1 MSPNIPALSIII
13 PTLNEEKYLPTL
25 LTDLSRQTYRDF
37 EVIIVDG
44 HSGDRTVAKANPF
57 AHRLPRLTLVD
68 SPVRDVCQQRNQG
81 AKTAQA
87 ETLLFLDADN
97 RIEPHFL
104 LGLKYRQEQSTADFF
119 TTWVKA
125 EENSLASQAAD
136 TLINLYMESQ
146 KNTPSPFGVEA
157 AFGANR
163 AKFLKLKGF
172 DRSPYEGARLLK
184 RAVTRK
190 MTFAVFKDPT
200 YSYSLR
206 RVRKLGTF
214 NAISRYAVTEI
225 YRLLDLEL
233 PKKKAASLY
242 PMKGGNF
249 YETEALRQS
258 FFDNLRTKIKFQ
270 EQKDRL
276 AALARSFLF
285 AEEQSDPKH

>member
-1 MSPNIPALSIII
+1 MTTPSLSIII
-13 PTLNEEKYLPTL
+13 PTLNEERYLPTL

-37 EVIIVDG
+37 EVVIVDG
-44 HSGDRTVAKANPF
+44 HSDDRSVAKANLF
-57 AHRLPRLTLVD
+57 AHRLPQFTLLD
-68 SPVRDVCQQRNQG
+68 SPTRNVCQQRNLG
-81 AKTAQA
+81 AENAQA

-97 RIEPHFL
+97 RLEPHFL
-104 LGLKYRQEQSTADFF
+104 LGLKYRQEQSKADFF

-125 EENSLASQAAD
+125 EENSLATQAAD

-163 AKFLKLKGF
+163 TQFLKLKGF
-172 DRSPYEGARLLK
+172 DRSPCEGARLLK
-184 RAVTRK
+184 KAVTKK

-214 NAISRYAVTEI
+214 NAISRYAITEI
-225 YRLLDLEL
+225 YRLLDLKL

-258 FFDNLRTKIKFQ
+258 FFENILSKVKFQ
-270 EQKDRL
+270 KQKDRL
-276 AALARSFLF
+276 SALARSFLF
-285 AEEQSDPKH
+285 AEEESDPKH

>member
-1 MSPNIPALSIII
+1 MTNPALSIII
-13 PTLNEEKYLPTL
+13 PTLNEERYLPTL

-44 HSGDRTVAKANPF
+44 HSTDRTVAKANLF
-57 AHRLPRLTLVD
+57 AHRLPLFKIVA
-68 SPVRDVCQQRNQG
+68 SPVRDVCRQRNLG
-81 AKTAQA
+81 AGEAQA

-97 RIEPHFL
+97 RIAPHFL
-104 LGLKYRQEQSTADFF
+104 LGLKYRQEQSKTDFF

-125 EENSLASQAAD
+125 EENNLASQAAD

-157 AFGANR
+157 AFGADR
-163 AKFLKLKGF
+163 TKFLKLKGF

-184 RAVTRK
+184 RAVAKK

-225 YRLLDLEL
+225 YRLLDLAL
-233 PKKKAASLY
+233 PRKKAASLY
-242 PMKGGNF
+242 PMNGGNF
-249 YETEALRQS
+249 YETEAMRQS
-258 FFDNLRTKIKFQ
+258 FFANLRTKIKFQ

-276 AALARSFLF
+276 TALARSFLF
-285 AEEQSDPKH
+285 AEEESDGKH